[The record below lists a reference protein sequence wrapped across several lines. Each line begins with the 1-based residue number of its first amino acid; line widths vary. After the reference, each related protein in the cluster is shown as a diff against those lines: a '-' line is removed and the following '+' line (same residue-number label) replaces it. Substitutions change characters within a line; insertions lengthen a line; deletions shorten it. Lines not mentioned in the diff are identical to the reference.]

1 MQEVIK
7 KNPAVLQFPNALEQA
22 EALAIG
28 AKDINQ
34 VKKEILK
41 AEEQRQKQRS
51 GVTVGASK
59 SKGKGKKTMAQ
70 RASEFY
76 GMKFAE
82 PKER

>member
-1 MQEVIK
+1 MQEVMK
-7 KNPAVLQFPNALEQA
+7 KNPAILQFPNALEQA

-41 AEEQRQKQRS
+41 VEEQRQKQR
-51 GVTVGASK
+51 GGHTVGASK
-59 SKGKGKKTMAQ
+59 SKGKGKKTVAQ